1 MTCSFSI
8 ALSRCV
14 SENIFCN
21 STKAL
26 SIRSAAA
33 YSPVAVALMR
43 SANVFPAP
51 SLCVTPSVV
60 PSPSPDRESPLPISV
75 RKDQKFPSPVL
86 HKLHAPC
93 LRVQFLQCFFLY
105 PDFFRFACIR
115 PPRYQSVPPLAVNR
129 RKLSP
134 ATSCPYSLPA
144 LTRPSCAASSPLHPF
159 RCFQRFL
166 CRRCEQGY
174 SVFDFRL
181 V

>member
-1 MTCSFSI
+1 
-8 ALSRCV
+8 
-14 SENIFCN
+14 
-21 STKAL
+21 
-26 SIRSAAA
+26 
-33 YSPVAVALMR
+33 MR

-60 PSPSPDRESPLPISV
+60 PSPSLIGNHRCRFPYGRTRNFLLPSCTNSTPHVFAFSFCNVSSCILIS
-75 RKDQKFPSPVL
+75 S
-86 HKLHAPC
+86 
-93 LRVQFLQCFFLY
+93 
-105 PDFFRFACIR
+105 RFACIR